1 MYWNVPYVSASS
13 FGWDANQIA
22 QQQRMRVY
30 TEDLLSRNIGKLI
43 TVYLTFEN
51 NTQWNAKIVT
61 GVLRGVGRDFLLI
74 RDQQTGKDTILMN
87 VNIDYYVFEN
97 QPARLAQEDG
107 GAG

>member
-1 MYWNVPYVSASS
+1 MYWNVPYASASS

-22 QQQRMRVY
+22 QQRRRVY

-51 NTQWNAKIVT
+51 NPQWNAKIVT
-61 GVLRGVGRDFLLI
+61 GVLRVVGRDFILI

-87 VNIDYYVFEN
+87 IDIDYYVFEN
-97 QPARLAQEDG
+97 QPATLAQEDG
-107 GAG
+107 GVR